1 MVAISQFALSRI
13 NFADSLVLLHRK
25 YGSSVSES
33 MLAANIRN
41 YHVRQINDMINE
53 FEHEETRLLQIGQQ
67 ESLITESRLSSILL
81 LSIIISFI
89 VIVIVF
95 VIIIKQ
101 LEARMTAEKTINQMN
116 SDLEQKVK
124 QKAEALVYQELR
136 YKEILEYM
144 LEGAQIIGRDWTY
157 LYLNDV
163 AEQQSKMSRKELI
176 GNNMLDVYPTIAGTQ
191 LHRQL
196 SKCIT
201 DKESSVF
208 HNEFLFPDG
217 SIGYF
222 ELRIEPIPEGVF
234 ILSIDISDKKLKE
247 LERTRRVEEAK
258 AILYKI
264 SHEIRQPVANIIGV
278 STLLDNELISEHE
291 LSYIANAMKES
302 ALQLDIRT
310 RNLSDFVH
318 TINNDGQLY

>member
-1 MVAISQFALSRI
+1 M
-13 NFADSLVLLHRK
+13 
-25 YGSSVSES
+25 
-33 MLAANIRN
+33 
-41 YHVRQINDMINE
+41 
-53 FEHEETRLLQIGQQ
+53 
-67 ESLITESRLSSILL
+67 
-81 LSIIISFI
+81 
-89 VIVIVF
+89 
-95 VIIIKQ
+95 
-101 LEARMTAEKTINQMN
+101 
-116 SDLEQKVK
+116 
-124 QKAEALVYQELR
+124 
-136 YKEILEYM
+136 
-144 LEGAQIIGRDWTY
+144 
-157 LYLNDV
+157 NDV
-163 AEQQSKMSRKELI
+163 AEQQSKMSRRELI
-176 GNNMLDVYPTIAGTQ
+176 GNNMLEVYPTIAGTQ

-208 HNEFLFPDG
+208 QNEFLFPDG

-310 RNLSDFVH
+310 RNLSEFVH